1 MSFCVYYPKVGSAAA
16 ARLQD
21 AVKAA
26 GPLLAILGF
35 TILPFVWSVPEALIC
50 AELATAFPENS
61 GYVVWV
67 ESAFGP
73 FFGFLE
79 GLFSW
84 VSGVTD
90 NTLYPI
96 MFVKYLEIF
105 MPGLAEAW
113 TSKCASTS
121 SCLR

>member
-1 MSFCVYYPKVGSAAA
+1 M
-16 ARLQD
+16 
-21 AVKAA
+21 KAG

-35 TILPFVWSVPEALIC
+35 LILPFLWSVPEALVC

-67 ESAFGP
+67 ETAFGP

-90 NTLYPI
+90 NTVYPI
-96 MFVKYLEIF
+96 MLLSYVKLFI
-105 MPGLAEAW
+105 PALSSW
-113 TSKCASTS
+113 WLNKCASAHPSSATS
-121 SCLR
+121 SCVVVCCVHIFYKLLTES